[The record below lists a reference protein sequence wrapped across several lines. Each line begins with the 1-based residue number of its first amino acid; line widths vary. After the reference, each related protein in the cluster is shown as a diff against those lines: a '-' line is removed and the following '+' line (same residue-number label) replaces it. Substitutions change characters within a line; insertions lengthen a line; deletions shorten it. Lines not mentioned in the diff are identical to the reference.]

1 MPSTKP
7 GFRRLL
13 MAKVPF
19 SLCSGSGRSLAL
31 LPGLGTEQKGV
42 LLDEVVH
49 IADVLPW
56 GIGRSQPLQP
66 RSYTCNRR
74 VLMWL
79 GEYHAFECP
88 AK

>member
-56 GIGRSQPLQP
+56 GMLLAAV
-66 RSYTCNRR
+66 Y
-74 VLMWL
+74 WL
-79 GEYHAFECP
+79 GLFTGLYI
-88 AK
+88 